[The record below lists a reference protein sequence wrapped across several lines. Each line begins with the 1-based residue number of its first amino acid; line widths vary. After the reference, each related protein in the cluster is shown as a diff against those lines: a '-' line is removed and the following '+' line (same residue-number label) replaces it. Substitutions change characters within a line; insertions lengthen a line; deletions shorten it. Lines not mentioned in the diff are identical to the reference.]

1 MELGQPTIA
10 EGKHKQTDGGGE
22 NESDA
27 PADRIAKGEKMKKS
41 IKYGAV
47 FALCI
52 TLAACGKSG
61 NRPSVPEPQNSPG
74 TVSVSPAESKTVDT
88 KAESG
93 GTVSTEEKAGEDD
106 FYGEV
111 IDGGFVLKRCNSEAN
126 EIVVPETIQGAPV
139 VKIGEDAFSQLQC
152 ESVILPSSVTEIDTY
167 AFFECT
173 KLKNVELGEGV
184 QVVGK
189 YVFISCKS
197 LESVR
202 FPESLVKIESVIFN
216 KCDALSEVY
225 IPASVTEIPE
235 GIAFIESCPNLVI
248 VTPAGS
254 VAEQVAKEAGIP
266 VRNE

>member
-1 MELGQPTIA
+1 MELDQPTIA

-61 NRPSVPEPQNSPG
+61 NRPSVPESQNSPG

-93 GTVSTEEKAGEDD
+93 GTASTEEKAGEDD
-106 FYGEV
+106 FYGDV
-111 IDGGFVLKRCNSEAN
+111 IDGGFVLKRCNSEAK
-126 EIVVPETIQGAPV
+126 EIAVPETIQGAPV
-139 VKIGEDAFSQLQC
+139 VRIGKNAFAQLHC
-152 ESVILPSSVTEIDTY
+152 ESVVLPSSVTEIDDE
-167 AFFECT
+167 AFFECSE
-173 KLKNVELGEGV
+173 LKNVELGNGLRRM
-184 QVVGK
+184 GK
-189 YVFISCKS
+189 VVFIYCRN

-202 FPESLVKIESVIFN
+202 FPESLVKIEGVLFHE
-216 KCDALSEVY
+216 CDALSEVY
-225 IPASVTEIPE
+225 IPASVTDIPE
-235 GIAFIESCPNLVI
+235 GIAFVETCPNLVI

>member
-1 MELGQPTIA
+1 
-10 EGKHKQTDGGGE
+10 
-22 NESDA
+22 
-27 PADRIAKGEKMKKS
+27 MKK
-41 IKYGAV
+41 IMEYGAV

-52 TLAACGKSG
+52 ILAACGKSESH
-61 NRPSVPEPQNSPG
+61 PSIAESQNNTG
-74 TVSVSPAESKTVDT
+74 TVSADTAESKAADT
-88 KAESG
+88 DPGSVETAS
-93 GTVSTEEKAGEDD
+93 AGEQTNEDD

-111 IDGGFVLKRCNSEAN
+111 IDGGFVLERCNSDAK
-126 EIVVPETIQGAPV
+126 EIVVPKTIQGAPV

-202 FPESLVKIESVIFN
+202 FPESLVRIESVIFN
-216 KCDALSEVY
+216 KCDALSDVY

-254 VAEQVAKEAGIP
+254 IAEQVAKEAGIP

>member
-1 MELGQPTIA
+1 MNKCL
-10 EGKHKQTDGGGE
+10 
-22 NESDA
+22 
-27 PADRIAKGEKMKKS
+27 
-41 IKYGAV
+41 KYGV
-47 FALCI
+47 LFALCI
-52 TLAACGKSG
+52 GLSACGQSE
-61 NRPSVPEPQNSPG
+61 SHSSAAESQNSAG
-74 TVSVSPAESKTVDT
+74 TVSANTVESKPV
-88 KAESG
+88 
-93 GTVSTEEKAGEDD
+93 EEKTDQGEPTSTGEKVSEDD

-111 IDGGFVLKRCNSEAN
+111 IDGGFVLERCNSDAN

-235 GIAFIESCPNLVI
+235 GIAFIETCPNLVI

-254 VAEQVAKEAGIP
+254 VAESVATEAGIP